1 VDLGDERQERSLMVA
16 IARQIVTLSKPR
28 VISLLVVTGVCG
40 AYAAAAGNPSAA
52 ALIAVIVAGS
62 LSAAGAN
69 AINQGLDADIDATM
83 SRTRQRPVPAQ
94 QLRPSLAIATG
105 VIFVAAAVALMG
117 ALTNT
122 VAAVL
127 TFAAAAV
134 YVFVY
139 TMLLKRRSWNNIV
152 IGGAAGAFPPLI
164 GATAV
169 TGSIDALGVYMFAF
183 VFFWTPAHFWTL
195 SILLRDDYAAANV
208 PMLAAVASPRA
219 TASQIVLY
227 IGLLLVMGW
236 LPVASGFGG
245 YGFAIVTTLLSI
257 EWLRRSRPL
266 FGDPTRQVTL
276 SAYKFSLLYL
286 ALTFLAL
293 AVEPSLPWS

>member
-1 VDLGDERQERSLMVA
+1 MAA

-28 VISLLVVTGVCG
+28 VIVLLVLTGVCG
-40 AYAAAAGNPSAA
+40 AFAVASGSPSAE

-69 AINQGLDADIDATM
+69 AINQGLDADIDAIM
-83 SRTRQRPVPAQ
+83 SRTRKRPVPAHQ
-94 QLRPSLAIATG
+94 MRSSFAVGTG
-105 VIFVAAAVALMG
+105 VVFVASAVVLMG
-117 ALTNT
+117 ALTNV
-122 VAAVL
+122 VAAAL

-169 TGSIDALGVYMFAF
+169 TGDIDALGIYMFAF
-183 VFFWTPAHFWTL
+183 VFFWTPPHFWTL
-195 SILLRDDYAAANV
+195 SILLRDDYAAASV

-219 TASQIVLY
+219 TAVQIALYIVL
-227 IGLLLVMGW
+227 LMVMAW
-236 LPVASGFGG
+236 LPVVSGFGG
-245 YGFAIVTTLLSI
+245 VGFGIVTTLVSV
-257 EWLRRSRPL
+257 EWLRRTRPL
-266 FGDPTRQVTL
+266 FDEPTRQQTL

-286 ALTFLAL
+286 AIIFLVL
-293 AVEPSLPWS
+293 AIEPSMPWA